1 MVETLEGPVLGPAA
15 GGAPDHVVVFLH
27 GVGADGNDLIG
38 LAPSFQKTLPGAK
51 FVSPHAPFPFDL
63 GPTGRQWFSIQDL
76 GLRLDGVAKAAPIL
90 DAFIDQVLETHG
102 LAEDRLALVG
112 FSQGTMMSL
121 HVGLRRAS
129 AIAGILGYS
138 GMLVGPERLAREIK
152 SRPPVMLVHGDADPV
167 VPFSSLALAVGELEA
182 NGVDVG
188 SHVCP
193 GLGHGIDDAGLK
205 IGLDFLGRVLGRA
218 PLSAR

>member
-15 GGAPDHVVVFLH
+15 GGAPEQVVVFLH

-38 LAPSFQKTLPGAK
+38 LAPTFQKTLPGAK

-90 DAFIDQVLETHG
+90 EAFIDQVLEAHG

-167 VPFSSLALAVGELEA
+167 VPFSSLADAVSELEA
-182 NGVDVG
+182 NGVGDD

-193 GLGHGIDDAGLK
+193 GLGHGIDADGLRL
-205 IGLDFLGRVLGRA
+205 GLEFLGRVF
-218 PLSAR
+218 ARLPA

>member
-15 GGAPDHVVVFLH
+15 GGAPEQVVVFLH

-38 LAPSFQKTLPGAK
+38 LAPTFQTVLPGAL

-90 DAFIDQVLETHG
+90 DAFIDEVLEAHG
-102 LAEDRLALVG
+102 LGADRLALVG

-121 HVGLRRAS
+121 HVGLRRA
-129 AIAGILGYS
+129 APVACILGYS

-167 VPFSSLALAVGELEA
+167 VPFSSLADAIGELEA
-182 NGVDVG
+182 NGVGVD

-193 GLGHGIDDAGLK
+193 GLGHGIDSDGLRL
-205 IGLDFLGRVLGRA
+205 GLEFLGRVF
-218 PLSAR
+218 AR

>member
-1 MVETLEGPVLGPAA
+1 MAETLEGPVLGPAA
-15 GGAPDHVVVFLH
+15 GGAPEQVVVFLH

-38 LAPSFQKTLPGAK
+38 LAPTFQRALPGAL
-51 FVSPHAPFPFDL
+51 FVSPHAPFPFDM

-90 DAFIDQVLETHG
+90 DAFIDHTLEAHG

-129 AIAGILGYS
+129 AIACILGYS
-138 GMLVGPERLAREIK
+138 GMLVGPERLAAEIG
-152 SRPPVMLVHGDADPV
+152 SRPPVMLIHGDADPV
-167 VPFSSLALAVGELEA
+167 VPFSSLSLAVGELEA
-182 NGVDVG
+182 NGLDVG

-193 GLGHGIDDAGLK
+193 GMGHGIDADGLRL
-205 IGLDFLGRVLGRA
+205 GVEFLARVFG
-218 PLSAR
+218 PGPGN